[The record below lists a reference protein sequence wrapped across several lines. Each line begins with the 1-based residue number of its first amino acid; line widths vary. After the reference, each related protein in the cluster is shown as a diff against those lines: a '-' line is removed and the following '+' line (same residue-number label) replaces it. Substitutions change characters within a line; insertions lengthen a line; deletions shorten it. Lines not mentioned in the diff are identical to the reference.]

1 MLLLINYKT
10 MLELFILFAMWY
22 GVNAEDATY
31 KYNAYCSNVEWSVN
45 RTEAQVKMCEETFNI
60 K

>member
-1 MLLLINYKT
+1 
-10 MLELFILFAMWY
+10 MLELFILFAMGY

>member
-1 MLLLINYKT
+1 MLLLINYTT

-22 GVNAEDATY
+22 GVNSQEATY

-45 RTEAQVKMCEETFNI
+45 RTEAQVKMCKETFNI